1 MSTNNKEKTFEVF
14 RKFNLVFRNL
24 HKQHMSSANKSMF
37 SQGMI
42 LRILS
47 VKPKISQKELF
58 SLLDISKQSLSETL
72 SKLEKDELII
82 RTSSEEDKRSQIIE
96 ITKKGQDIIKNHHR
110 HSFHDS
116 TVLDDFTEEELVIFS
131 GYLDRILSKF
141 DNTENCRDDFMERR
155 KSFEKFMA
163 TLNK

>member
-1 MSTNNKEKTFEVF
+1 MSTDNNVKTLEVF

-24 HKQHMSSANKSMF
+24 HKQHITSANKSMF

-58 SLLDISKQSLSETL
+58 GMLDISKQSLSETL
-72 SKLEKDELII
+72 SKLEKEELIT

-96 ITKKGQDIIKNHHR
+96 ITEKGKDIIKNYHNQ
-110 HSFHDS
+110 SFQDS
-116 TVLDDFTEEELVIFS
+116 TVLDDFTEEELNTLS
-131 GYLDRILSKF
+131 GYLDRILTKF
-141 DNTENCRDDFMERR
+141 ENDGICNDDFMEKR
-155 KSFEKFMA
+155 KSFEKFIA